1 MMFAAAAI
9 AILLTMALALSR
21 AFGGP
26 TVYDR
31 ILAVNMFGG
40 QTVLMIAVLGFL
52 MERPD
57 FTDIALAYALIN
69 FLGTLAFLKF
79 FAYHEIGRG
88 EGEPEEEKD

>member
-1 MMFAAAAI
+1 MFAAAAA
-9 AILLTMALALSR
+9 AILATMALALAR

-79 FAYHEIGRG
+79 LAYQEIGRG
-88 EGEPEEEKD
+88 DSEPEEEQD

>member
-1 MMFAAAAI
+1 MFAAASV
-9 AILLTMALALSR
+9 AILVTMALALGR

-52 MERPD
+52 MGRPE

-69 FLGTLAFLKF
+69 FLGTIAFLKF
-79 FAYHEIGRG
+79 FAYQEIGRSDS
-88 EGEPEEEKD
+88 EPREENR

>member
-1 MMFAAAAI
+1 MFAAAAV
-9 AILLTMALALSR
+9 AILVTMALALWR

-31 ILAVNMFGG
+31 ILAVNLFGG

-52 MERPD
+52 MGRPD
-57 FTDIALAYALIN
+57 FTDIALVYALIN

-79 FAYHEIGRG
+79 FAYHDIGR
-88 EGEPEEEKD
+88 PESDSNEDKD

>member
-1 MMFAAAAI
+1 MFTAAAV
-9 AILLTMALALSR
+9 AILITMGLGLWR
-21 AFGGP
+21 AFAGP

-52 MERPD
+52 MGRPD
-57 FTDIALAYALIN
+57 FTDIALVYALIN

-79 FAYHEIGRG
+79 FAYHEIGRADSNPG
-88 EGEPEEEKD
+88 EDKD

>member
-1 MMFAAAAI
+1 MFAAAAI
-9 AILLTMALALSR
+9 AILVTMGLGLWR
-21 AFGGP
+21 AFAGP

-52 MERPD
+52 MGRPD
-57 FTDIALAYALIN
+57 FTDIALVYALIN

-79 FAYHEIGRG
+79 FAYHEIGRPDG
-88 EGEPEEEKD
+88 KPSEEQD